1 MVREFPPFLPIN
13 RISDTDRLPES
24 SGRRPFVL
32 HIYKSEE
39 VTVIE
44 KSLEELRQELEHAQ
58 TKERQY
64 AHQAERIRNRMR
76 YNAKGERKQRAHHLI
91 TRGAAI
97 ESVAPM
103 LKDMGEVE
111 FYSLVEKIVSLP
123 EVSAIIT
130 QAVSENAPTI
140 AREDG

>member
-1 MVREFPPFLPIN
+1 M
-13 RISDTDRLPES
+13 
-24 SGRRPFVL
+24 
-32 HIYKSEE
+32 
-39 VTVIE
+39 
-44 KSLEELRQELEHAQ
+44 EHAQ

-76 YNAKGERKQRAHHLI
+76 YNAKGERKQRAHRLI

-103 LKDMGEVE
+103 VRDMGEVE

>member
-1 MVREFPPFLPIN
+1 M
-13 RISDTDRLPES
+13 
-24 SGRRPFVL
+24 
-32 HIYKSEE
+32 
-39 VTVIE
+39 
-44 KSLEELRQELEHAQ
+44 EHAQ

-76 YNAKGERKQRAHHLI
+76 YNAKGERKERAHRLI

-103 LKDMGEVE
+103 VKDMGEVE

-130 QAVSENAPTI
+130 QTVSENAPTI